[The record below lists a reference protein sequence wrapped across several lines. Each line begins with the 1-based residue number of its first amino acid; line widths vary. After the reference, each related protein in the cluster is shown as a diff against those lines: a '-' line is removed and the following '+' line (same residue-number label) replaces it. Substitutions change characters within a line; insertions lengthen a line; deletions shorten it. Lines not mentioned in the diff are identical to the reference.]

1 VTGTVEDLIRQ
12 LRERIDE
19 IDGHILRLV
28 SERAQCAHDIG
39 VAKGDGAVY
48 RPEREAQVLQR
59 LRDLNPGPLPG
70 DAVVH
75 LFTEI
80 ISTCRAL
87 ERAMR
92 VAYLGPRGTYSEE
105 AVVKHFGSRV
115 DALACGTI
123 EDVFRTVEAGAAG
136 YAVVPLENSTE
147 GGVGATLDHL
157 VTTELR
163 ICGEVLLPIH
173 HCLLSNAG
181 TVSDV
186 RTVYAH
192 SQALGQCAG
201 WLARELPG
209 AARVALASNAEAARR
224 AAEEG
229 QAAAIASR
237 SAAELYGLGVLSE
250 NIEDDPKNTTRF
262 LVLGQQDAAPS
273 GRDRTSMV
281 VSAPN
286 RAGAIHGLLEPLA
299 RHGVS
304 MTRLESRPSRQGL
317 WEYVFF
323 IDVEGHRQDA
333 AVARALAELGERA
346 VFLKVL
352 GSYPAAVH

>member
-1 VTGTVEDLIRQ
+1 MTAPVEDLILQ
-12 LRERIDE
+12 LRSRIDE

-39 VAKGDGAVY
+39 VAKGEGAVY

-59 LRDLNPGPLPG
+59 LKDMNPGPLPD
-70 DAVVH
+70 DAVAH

-87 ERAMR
+87 ERGMR
-92 VAYLGPRGTYSEE
+92 VAYLGPRGTYSQE
-105 AVVKHFGSRV
+105 AVAKHFGSRV
-115 DALACGTI
+115 DAVACATI
-123 EDVFRTVEAGAAG
+123 EEVFRAVESGNAGHG
-136 YAVVPLENSTE
+136 VVPVENSTE
-147 GGVGATLDHL
+147 GGVGTTLDHL
-157 VTTELR
+157 LTTELR

-173 HCLLSNAG
+173 HCLLSTAAG
-181 TVSDV
+181 QQAVQ
-186 RTVYAH
+186 TVYAH
-192 SQALGQCAG
+192 AQALGQCAH
-201 WLARELPG
+201 WLARHLPG

-224 AAEEG
+224 AAEDAG
-229 QAAAIASR
+229 AAAIASR
-237 SAAELYGLGVLSE
+237 AAGEIYGLGVLAE

-262 LVLGQQDAAPS
+262 LVVGARDVAPS
-273 GRDRTSMV
+273 GRDRTSIV

-286 RAGAIHGLLEPLA
+286 RAGAMHSLLEPLA

-323 IDVEGHRQDA
+323 IDVEGHRQDP
-333 AVARALAELGERA
+333 AVSRALAELGEQA